1 MTSDSTSSRLPLLLS
16 ACSCPAGGGSI
27 QAQKVLHA
35 VVAAAGGTGG
45 QPSGMIPLISSH
57 LILVSLASFPAKPFL
72 ASQGRASSSSSHP
85 LSPLCKVPSKPQLSD
100 ELSHCHTTP
109 LPCPGCHLR
118 RSGSRLCDGFGQS
131 RRPTSPRGA
140 REYTV
145 CTQSKHMKSLISQS
159 DDSLSRTCLSA
170 LTPDWRRF

>member
-16 ACSCPAGGGSI
+16 ACSCPAGGSI

-35 VVAAAGGTGG
+35 VVAAARGTGG

-57 LILVSLASFPAKPFL
+57 LILVSLASFPAKPYL

-85 LSPLCKVPSKPQLSD
+85 LSPLSKVPSKPQLSD
-100 ELSHCHTTP
+100 ELSHCHTTH

-118 RSGSRLCDGFGQS
+118 RSGSRHCDGFGQS
-131 RRPTSPRGA
+131 CGPTSPR
-140 REYTV
+140 YTV
-145 CTQSKHMKSLISQS
+145 CTQSKHTKSLISQS
-159 DDSLSRTCLSA
+159 DDGLGRPCLSA
-170 LTPDWRRF
+170 LTADW

>member
-16 ACSCPAGGGSI
+16 ACSCPAGGSI

-35 VVAAAGGTGG
+35 VVAAARGTGG

-85 LSPLCKVPSKPQLSD
+85 LSPLPRCHRNPSFRMNCRIVIPHPYPALAVTCAGLEVGIVMDSD
-100 ELSHCHTTP
+100 CLVARP
-109 LPCPGCHLR
+109 R
-118 RSGSRLCDGFGQS
+118 REEPENIRC
-131 RRPTSPRGA
+131 A
-140 REYTV
+140 RKAN
-145 CTQSKHMKSLISQS
+145 TQSHSSISQ
-159 DDSLSRTCLSA
+159 TTA
-170 LTPDWRRF
+170 LAAPVSVL